1 MKRVVI
7 VGAGLAGAM
16 LSRVL
21 HASDKCEVTVIDKG
35 PVDSY
40 LLDKKSKNKLA
51 QVSTYCFGNGGTT
64 NLWHNGLIL
73 PSDNSTK
80 GFSLLE
86 YVNQAAK
93 ILGYNG
99 EKEFDKFVKEIRSSF
114 SNLHTD
120 VLFYPESRMK
130 IVAEYNECYFNSDVV
145 DISINGGVV
154 DSIKIKTKSGSTNV
168 SGDVFIFSCGGLGT
182 PRLLKKLNLLQSGM
196 SFIDHPMG
204 FVGKVQIKRNFL
216 ELFSSLV
223 SRKVSGGEVK
233 TAIVCDIGGLRSALY
248 FRPAFLNSNNKS
260 IVKYKSLLGASSGVE
275 LINNL
280 FDKRIFHPD
289 IISEVAYK
297 LFGLHFRRSV
307 LSLMLV
313 CEQIKTN
320 NLLSMDRA
328 ELRISSEEIN
338 IYRQHICYYN
348 KLLAGYCQ
356 SMDIEESLSEADL
369 WSAAHYSGGDCLSDV
384 VDADSLKYVDLDNL
398 YVCDGSVLS
407 SHSYTNTGLEIV
419 ARALKLAESIK

>member
-7 VGAGLAGAM
+7 VGAGLAGAV
-16 LSRVL
+16 LSRML
-21 HASDKCEVTVIDKG
+21 RATDKFEVAVIDKG

-73 PSDNSTK
+73 PSDDNTE
-80 GFSLLE
+80 GFSLLG
-86 YVNQAAK
+86 YVNQAAE

-99 EKEFDKFVKEIRSSF
+99 GKEFDKFVEEIRTSF
-114 SNLHTD
+114 PNLHTD

-130 IVAEYNECYFNSDVV
+130 ISASYDEGYFNSDVV
-145 DISINGGVV
+145 GISINRGVV
-154 DSIKIKTKSGSTNV
+154 DSVKINTQSGIREV
-168 SGDVFIFSCGGLGT
+168 SGDIFIFSCGGLGT
-182 PRLLKKLNLLQSGM
+182 PRLLKQLNLLQSDMG
-196 SFIDHPMG
+196 FIDHPMG
-204 FVGKVQIKRNFL
+204 FIGKVQVKRKFL

-223 SRKVSGGEVK
+223 SRKVSGGEAK
-233 TAIVCDIGGLRSALY
+233 IALVCDMGGLRSALY
-248 FRPAFLNSNNKS
+248 FRPAFLNSNSKS
-260 IVKYKSLLGASSGVE
+260 IIKYKSLLGASSGME
-275 LINNL
+275 LIKSL
-280 FDKRIFHPD
+280 FDKRLFHPD
-289 IISEVAYK
+289 IVSEVVYK
-297 LFGLHFRRSV
+297 LFGLHLRRSV

-313 CEQIKTN
+313 CEQKKTN

-338 IYRQHICYYN
+338 VYRQHICYYK

-356 SMDIEESLSEADL
+356 GMDIEERLSEDDL

-419 ARALKLAESIK
+419 ARALKLADSIK